1 MKSLKI
7 ITIGLLW
14 AAMVVQ
20 VSAQEGKMNAA
31 KLKEATVFFAGA
43 ELVHE
48 TSVALQKGNSE
59 VKISGLSPTLD
70 KNSIKIKT
78 SAGVLVS
85 SFEFSI
91 DFLTE
96 KTPNGEEIKRLK
108 ENIDASK
115 KQLAKI
121 NTNLKINKEMLSML
135 QKSVLKNVEGSESGM
150 GIADLKQTLDYY
162 KTKSLET
169 EELIRLDTEEK
180 QKLEESI
187 GKMQRQLNQDSVKN
201 DKLSGILTLSLVASN
216 AGACQFTISYYTAA
230 ARWIPYYDIN
240 TQSIQKPI
248 KITHKA
254 KVAQTTSMDWDNV
267 KLSLST
273 AMPSFGKVAPLFQAW
288 FLRFYTP
295 PTSGSGSGTISVR
308 AHGEAPT
315 YYVDGVPT
323 SSVPRS
329 NSFGYGYAMPNTKLR
344 DIDMDKKV
352 FPSGTYAGL
361 YEIESWGADGGSD
374 DNELSM
380 YDYVQLSENH
390 LNLFY
395 EISLPYSIPGNGK
408 EVNIELKNQEVAAD
422 FKYYSAPKLDLETYL
437 LAEIADWQ
445 KLNLLSGKANIT
457 YDGTYVGESFLDASS
472 TQENLTLTLGADKR
486 ISVKREKLNE
496 FSSTKLIGSET
507 RQTFTYQITVRN
519 NQNVP
524 IQMTLKEQYPIS
536 TQDEIKVELLKE
548 TTEPTYNK
556 TDIGVVTWEFELQP
570 GEQKT
575 FKISYMVRYPKGKT
589 VNL

>member
-1 MKSLKI
+1 MNTKV

-48 TSVALQKGNSE
+48 TSIALQKGNSE

-91 DFLTE
+91 DYLTE

-187 GKMQRQLNQDSVKN
+187 SKMQRQLDQESVKN
-201 DKLSGILTLSLVASN
+201 DKLSGILTLSLVASS
-216 AGACQFTISYYTAA
+216 AATCQFTISYYTAA

-248 KITHKA
+248 KITHRA

-267 KLSLST
+267 KISLST
-273 AMPSFGKVAPLFQAW
+273 AMPSFGKVAPVFQTW
-288 FLRFYTP
+288 WLRFYTP
-295 PTSGSGSGTISVR
+295 PTSDLKAVPGRSSSSYVATNSVS
-308 AHGEAPT
+308 
-315 YYVDGVPT
+315 Y
-323 SSVPRS
+323 
-329 NSFGYGYAMPNTKLR
+329 
-344 DIDMDKKV
+344 DKKV

-507 RQTFTYQITVRN
+507 RQTLTYQITVRN

-570 GEQKT
+570 GEQKV
-575 FKISYMVRYPKGKT
+575 FKISYMVRYPKGKV